1 MSTKVKN
8 IEEKSFQGKVTGHI
22 ITLEDNTVGYL
33 DDKNSDKVI
42 VGDNV
47 DCTLTVKKNKR
58 GTDYNLLTLKR
69 VVSSQTPVGAGG
81 ATQLMGELKT
91 TRPSLISPIDVFHA
105 KVAASNNA
113 MHEVM
118 IQIWNDQ
125 MTDEK
130 LKEHFINIRNW
141 VWASIDEC
149 SQ

>member
-1 MSTKVKN
+1 MATKVKQ
-8 IEEKSFQGKVTGHI
+8 IEEKTFQGKVTGHI

-47 DCTLTVKKNKR
+47 DYTLIVKKNKQ
-58 GTDYNLLTLKR
+58 GKDYNLLTLKR
-69 VVSSQTPVGAGG
+69 VVTASTIQVSSANTVQSSVPS
-81 ATQLMGELKT
+81 K
-91 TRPSLISPIDVFHA
+91 PSLISPIEIFHE
-105 KVAASNNA
+105 KVNAANNA

-130 LKEHFINIRNW
+130 LKEHFVNIRNW